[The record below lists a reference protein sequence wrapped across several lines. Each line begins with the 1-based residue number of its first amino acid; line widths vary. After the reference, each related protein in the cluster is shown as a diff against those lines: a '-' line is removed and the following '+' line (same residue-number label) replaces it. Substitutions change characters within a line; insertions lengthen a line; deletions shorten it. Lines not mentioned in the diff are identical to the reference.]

1 MVSTNGIEVDTMEA
15 SQAAKRRRHDASLK
29 QAVLEQCAAPGAS
42 VASIAL
48 AHGLN
53 ANLVHKWRREARPA
67 PAGLGST
74 HDVGPEPRFIAVT
87 LPPAVQPTAAEV
99 VQLEL
104 RRGTLTVNCTW
115 PVSSMP
121 QCAAWLR
128 EILR

>member
-15 SQAAKRRRHDASLK
+15 SQPAKRRRHDASLK

-87 LPPAVQPTAAEV
+87 LPPAVQRTAAEV

-115 PVSSMP
+115 PVSSMS

>member
-1 MVSTNGIEVDTMEA
+1 MVSTNEIEVDTMEA

-67 PAGLGST
+67 PAGYSALDDASS
-74 HDVGPEPRFIAVT
+74 EPRFVAVS
-87 LPPAVQPTAAEV
+87 LPAPMQSPAAET

-104 RRGTLTVNCTW
+104 RRGALTVSCAW
-115 PVSSMP
+115 PVSAMP

>member
-1 MVSTNGIEVDTMEA
+1 MVSTNGFEVDTMEV

-53 ANLVHKWRREARPA
+53 ANLVHKWRREARPV
-67 PAGLGST
+67 PACLGSLE
-74 HDVGPEPRFIAVT
+74 DDGPEPRFVAVS
-87 LPPAVQPTAAEV
+87 LPPPVQPTVAEV

-104 RRGTLTVNCTW
+104 RRGALTVNCTW
-115 PVSSMP
+115 PVSAIP

>member
-1 MVSTNGIEVDTMEA
+1 MQEA
-15 SQAAKRRRHDASLK
+15 KIANRRRHAGELK
-29 QAVLEQCAAPGAS
+29 RRVLDECAQPGAS
-42 VASIAL
+42 VARVAL
-48 AHGLN
+48 ANGLN

-87 LPPAVQPTAAEV
+87 LPPAVQRTAAEV

-104 RRGTLTVNCTW
+104 RRDTLTVNCTW
-115 PVSSMP
+115 PVSSMS

>member
-15 SQAAKRRRHDASLK
+15 SQAAERRRHDASLK

-42 VASIAL
+42 VANIAL

-67 PAGLGST
+67 PGGLGSLD
-74 HDVGPEPRFIAVT
+74 DVGPEPRFVAVS
-87 LPPAVQPTAAEV
+87 LPPPVQPTVAEM

-104 RRGTLTVNCTW
+104 RRGALTVSCTW
-115 PVSSMP
+115 PVSAML
-121 QCAAWLR
+121 QCEAWLR